1 MGGYL
6 DRGMGWSLGWGSL
19 VGTQQPWRRNE
30 PRCKSLRVGGQLDK
44 TWDGVRAWKG
54 QEP

>member
-30 PRCKSLRVGGQLDK
+30 PRCKSLRVGGGSS
-44 TWDGVRAWKG
+44 TRPGMG
-54 QEP
+54 QEPGRV